1 MSEEDQAP
9 DTAAEDEE
17 TRPLAGRL
25 CLVAGASR
33 GVGRGVALALGEAG
47 ATVIATGRSTRF
59 GYRTEGRLETIE
71 DTVEDINAAGGDAY
85 PYVCDHTD
93 TKALQELSTWL
104 LRRHGAPD
112 VVVFAVWGGNEGF
125 DGNRYADGSAWG
137 APFWQ
142 RGLDGLERA
151 LETGVYAY
159 FATLRA
165 LVPLMAKRGSG
176 LIVAIGFDG
185 EGAFLGDAWY
195 DLGKTCI
202 RRASEIAAH
211 ELAPAGITALHLSP
225 GHVGTERVA
234 EAGQGTVET
243 PLFAGRAV
251 AALAADD
258 EVARYSGRSLFV
270 ADLADSYDFTDADGG
285 RPERL
290 RIAPSGTTGPER

>member
-1 MSEEDQAP
+1 MSKGEPTSDHA
-9 DTAAEDEE
+9 DAEQGPK
-17 TRPLAGRL
+17 PLAGRL

-59 GYRTEGRLETIE
+59 GYRTEGRQETVE
-71 DTVEDINAAGGDAY
+71 DTVEDIDAAGGSAY

-93 TKALQELSTWL
+93 TKALQELATWL

-125 DGNRYADGSAWG
+125 DGSRYADGSSWG

-142 RGLDGLERA
+142 RGLEGLERA
-151 LETGVYAY
+151 LETGAYAY

-165 LVPLMAKRGSG
+165 LVPLMAKRGTG
-176 LIVAIGFDG
+176 LVVAIGFDG

-195 DLGKTCI
+195 DLGKATI

-234 EAGQGTVET
+234 EAGHGTVET
-243 PLFAGRAV
+243 PVYTGRAV

-258 EVARYSGRSLFV
+258 DVARFSGQSLFV
-270 ADLADSYDFTDADGG
+270 ADLAGTYAFTDADGG

-290 RIAPSGTTGPER
+290 RIEPSDKKDP